1 MLEVEVLSVILM
13 MFLNSIRKLQ
23 IWDTPSSV
31 LKKKT
36 INLEAQWEKWLTTTR
51 SNLNLETRTY
61 EEWKWINQLEE
72 STINKNWIY
81 FNKKTEA

>member
-1 MLEVEVLSVILM
+1 
-13 MFLNSIRKLQ
+13 
-23 IWDTPSSV
+23 
-31 LKKKT
+31 
-36 INLEAQWEKWLTTTR
+36 LTTTR